1 MYCRMSPLP
10 VQPKLACLEEQVQI
24 CEEEQGEGMST
35 RGTKKIPKIQNI
47 HFGDFCKQW

>member
-24 CEEEQGEGMST
+24 CEEEQGEGMTT
-35 RGTKKIPKIQNI
+35 RGESQRKSKTPI
-47 HFGDFCKQW
+47 HRLVW